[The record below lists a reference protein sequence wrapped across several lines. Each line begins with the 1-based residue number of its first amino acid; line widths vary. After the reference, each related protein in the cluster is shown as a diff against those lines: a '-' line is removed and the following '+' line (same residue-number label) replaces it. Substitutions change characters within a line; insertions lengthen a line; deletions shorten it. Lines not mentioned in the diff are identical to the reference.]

1 MSNQIKQDTPLK
13 ELIKKGDQANCHLHA
28 LLNARKEIHET
39 GFGEDKKGH
48 FKNKYIP
55 IDIIVKTCEPIL
67 LKHDLL
73 SECTEVPNSS
83 DPEHRDRCRFR
94 LTITYVKTMESVSSE
109 ITLYAENKS
118 IWSKQ
123 SAYTYAK
130 RSLFSSLL
138 SLPTEKNEDDDGTR
152 AVQENNPEL
161 LNTNAKKT
169 NNKSTSRSLE

>member
-1 MSNQIKQDTPLK
+1 MSNQIKEDTPIK
-13 ELIKKGDQANCHLHA
+13 ELIKKGEKANHHLIA

-118 IWSKQ
+118 IWAKQ

-138 SLPTEKNEDDDGTR
+138 SLPTEKNEDDDGTG
-152 AVQENNPEL
+152 AVEENQKSL
-161 LNTNAKKT
+161 LQGRENKT
-169 NNKSTSRSLE
+169 TNKSTSRGFE